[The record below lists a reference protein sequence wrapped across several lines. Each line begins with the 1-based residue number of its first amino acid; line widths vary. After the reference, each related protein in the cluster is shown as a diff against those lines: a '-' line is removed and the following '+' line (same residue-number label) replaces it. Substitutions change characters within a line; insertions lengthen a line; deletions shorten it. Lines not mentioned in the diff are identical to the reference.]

1 MSELLKKENI
11 QIQQRAEDWK
21 SAIYM
26 AVSPL
31 VEHGYVEERY
41 ADEIINN
48 TYEFGPY
55 YVIAPDVALLH
66 ARPEQGV
73 LKTQLAIMVLREP
86 IKFSPE
92 GYDVRLVITLA
103 TTDNQSHLKILRK
116 IGQILSDEEATA
128 RIIASSSVDEIY
140 SMFALEGGS

>member
-21 SAIYM
+21 TAIYM

-31 VEHGYVEERY
+31 VEHGYVEARY

-48 TYEFGPY
+48 THQFGPY
-55 YVIAPDVALLH
+55 YVIAPDIALLH

-73 LKTQLAIMVLREP
+73 LKTQIAIMVLREP
-86 IKFSPE
+86 IKFSPD

-103 TTDNQSHLKILRK
+103 TTDNMSHLKILRK

-128 RIIASSSVDEIY
+128 KIIASSSVDEIY

>member
-21 SAIYM
+21 TAIYM

-48 TYEFGPY
+48 THQFGPY
-55 YVIAPDVALLH
+55 YVIAPDIALLH

-73 LKTQLAIMVLREP
+73 LKTQIAIMVLREP
-86 IKFSPE
+86 IKFSPD

-103 TTDNQSHLKILRK
+103 TTDNMSHLKILRK

-128 RIIASSSVDEIY
+128 KIIASSSVDEIY